1 MLVEGDDSAKDV
13 EVVIGAV
20 ESNQANHRAAHDL
33 EPTLAIETKKPTAAL
48 LGFWRNFNVLA
59 GARTSRTCQPAFGI
73 TAGHGH
79 EQPNSSNFSTPVR
92 LALAAVDGAT
102 PHLVSEIAN
111 PVSVAAR
118 ISHTRPAVSSV
129 ASLGVV

>member
-1 MLVEGDDSAKDV
+1 MSIDKNNRQRGKDEADASLLVEGDDSTGEVD
-13 EVVIGAV
+13 VVIGAV

-59 GARTSRTCQPAFGI
+59 GARTARTCQPAFGI
-73 TAGHGH
+73 TTGHGH
-79 EQPNSSNFSTPVR
+79 EQPNSSKFSTPVR

-102 PHLVSEIAN
+102 PHLVSGCPN
-111 PVSVAAR
+111 F
-118 ISHTRPAVSSV
+118 RPFS
-129 ASLGVV
+129 